1 MRKFQTHKEYPD
13 PNSGLITRG
22 HMIDGGGGVKIV
34 NNEDKREEM
43 KIEKLD
49 EGTRV
54 KYCYRKRNNL

>member
-1 MRKFQTHKEYPD
+1 ME
-13 PNSGLITRG
+13 
-22 HMIDGGGGVKIV
+22 GGGVKIV

-54 KYCYRKRNNL
+54 KYCYRKRNNLSKKLNLSKMSQ